1 MRRFLTR
8 IARIYRYLDCNDGA
22 PLSFIF
28 QLQLQLLDQL
38 LELVVVERF
47 VAQPPAP
54 VAQPLA
60 AATARAFAQSVAA
73 AA

>member
-28 QLQLQLLDQL
+28 QLQL

-60 AATARAFAQSVAA
+60 AATTRAFAQPLAA

>member
-28 QLQLQLLDQL
+28 QLQLQL

>member
-28 QLQLQLLDQL
+28 QLQLQLL
-38 LELVVVERF
+38 ELVVVERF

-60 AATARAFAQSVAA
+60 AATARAFAQPLAA
-73 AA
+73 AV

>member
-28 QLQLQLLDQL
+28 QLQLQLLQ
-38 LELVVVERF
+38 LVVVERF

-54 VAQPLA
+54 VAQPFA
-60 AATARAFAQSVAA
+60 AATARAFAQPLAA

>member
-1 MRRFLTR
+1 MIGVFGLALLAL
-8 IARIYRYLDCNDGA
+8 IDICACNHGA
-22 PLSFIF
+22 PLSIIF
-28 QLQLQLLDQL
+28 QLQLQLLQ
-38 LELVVVERF
+38 LVVVERF

-60 AATARAFAQSVAA
+60 ATARAFAQPLAA